1 MMDTSK
7 TYTNAAILFAVLQ
20 TEAGTLILRGKD
32 VEIEISRSPI
42 RCTPSRARCCRVFTL
57 CKTAPLDEAVPQ
69 L

>member
-1 MMDTSK
+1 MVVSNNLCTFAVIKTIKVMMDTSK

-42 RCTPSRARCCRVFTL
+42 RCTP
-57 CKTAPLDEAVPQ
+57 
-69 L
+69 